1 MTDVSIYNALNT
13 SIYNVLSGG
22 TALTTELGGTA
33 IYYGQAPDQA
43 SLPYVIWSYQY
54 GAPENI
60 TPHEM
65 SVQLVYAR
73 CYSATA
79 AQAGT
84 IDGMIC
90 NLLHKEELTV
100 TGWNNFWLA
109 RETEIALPHTD
120 QAGVKTWTAG
130 AFYRVRLDT

>member
-13 SIYNVLSGG
+13 SIKNKLSGG
-22 TALTTELGGTA
+22 TALVTALGGTA

-43 SLPYVIWSYQY
+43 ALPYVIWSYQY

-65 SVQLVYAR
+65 SVQLAYVRAYA
-73 CYSATA
+73 AGA

-84 IDGMIC
+84 IDGLIC
-90 NLLHKEELTV
+90 GLLHKEELSV
-100 TGWNNFWLA
+100 VGWNNFWLA
-109 RETEIALPHTD
+109 RETEIALPQTD
-120 QAGVKTWTAG
+120 SAGVTTWTAG